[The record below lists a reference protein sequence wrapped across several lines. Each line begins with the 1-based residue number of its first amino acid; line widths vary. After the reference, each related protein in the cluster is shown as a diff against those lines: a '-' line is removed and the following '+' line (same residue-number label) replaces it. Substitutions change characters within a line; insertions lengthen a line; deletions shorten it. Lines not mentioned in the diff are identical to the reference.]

1 MAEQADGRRFGAYG
15 MVLAPEGI
23 VFIEKPGKG
32 RGLEFP
38 GGHGEPEDD
47 SLEECFE
54 RELNEETG
62 VHVAPENMRLIDKP
76 RVLPTHTSGIFLAQ
90 IARLPKTLK
99 KQNEDEAGRVT
110 EIVHV
115 LTLKKVRSM
124 RSRIFPPHL
133 RYLDM
138 ALKMLDLSKFEKN

>member
-1 MAEQADGRRFGAYG
+1 MAQQDGRKFGAYG

-32 RGLEFP
+32 RGVEFP
-38 GGHGEPEDD
+38 GGHGEPEDM

-54 RELNEETG
+54 RELLEETG
-62 VHVAPENMRLIDKP
+62 IHVSPENMRLIDEP
-76 RVLPTHTSGIFLAQ
+76 RILPTHISGMFLAQ
-90 IARLPKTLK
+90 IPRLPKTLK
-99 KQNEDEAGRVT
+99 KQNTDEVGKVT

-115 LTLKKVRSM
+115 LSLKEVREM

-133 RYLDM
+133 QYLDL
-138 ALKMLDLSKFEKN
+138 AFKMLDLSRLEKG

>member
-1 MAEQADGRRFGAYG
+1 MTEQVDGRKFGAYG

-23 VFIEKPGKG
+23 IFIEKPGKG

-54 RELNEETG
+54 RELDEETG
-62 VHVAPENMRLIDKP
+62 VHVAPEDMRLIDEP

-90 IARLPKTLK
+90 ISRLPKTLK
-99 KQNEDEAGRVT
+99 KQNADETGRIT
-110 EIVHV
+110 EVVHI
-115 LTLKKVRSM
+115 LTLKEVRAM
-124 RSRIFPPHL
+124 RSKIFPPHL

-138 ALKMLDLSKFEKN
+138 ALKMLDTSRCERD